1 MLTQTVYLSV
11 DFNLGVSQT
20 GFVEFWVE
28 QVSSLGSSVAN
39 GVVDATGPTVFQLPI
54 HEHFLSIDVCE
65 HILNFVR
72 FIVACYEDM
81 WTFVKLCVSIEK
93 PSPDFFAVSDD
104 EQSDDQKGTDE
115 EHQDL
120 RDQDIPGR
128 SLKWMDCLNFAF
140 SLQSHKLFSHVF
152 SIGFCW
158 RLAQLGLRRKVH
170 KYNYSQSIVRD
181 LIRNKLRIIRH
192 FYGVSGASL
201 RCVKPLS

>member
-1 MLTQTVYLSV
+1 MDVSFDDVRDTDYVLQDEKRFDELASHVLEVARNLHLMLTQTVYLSV

-81 WTFVKLCVSIEK
+81 
-93 PSPDFFAVSDD
+93 
-104 EQSDDQKGTDE
+104 
-115 EHQDL
+115 
-120 RDQDIPGR
+120 
-128 SLKWMDCLNFAF
+128 
-140 SLQSHKLFSHVF
+140 
-152 SIGFCW
+152 
-158 RLAQLGLRRKVH
+158 
-170 KYNYSQSIVRD
+170 
-181 LIRNKLRIIRH
+181 
-192 FYGVSGASL
+192 
-201 RCVKPLS
+201 